1 MDVAKRITQLRTE
14 KNITVN
20 KLANLSGLSQGF
32 VRQIELDNQNPTVAS
47 LSLICEA
54 LDISLSDFFQES
66 EPPDRQKLINKLNQN
81 ISCLTDDEITAL
93 IKITDSMRLKKSKTP
108 PQAAGHQI

>member
-32 VRQIELDNQNPTVAS
+32 VRQVELNNQNPTVAS

-54 LDISLSDFFQES
+54 LDISLSDFFLET
-66 EPPDRQKLINKLNQN
+66 EPPDRQKLIEKLHQN
-81 ISCLTDDEITAL
+81 IAGLENDELNAL
-93 IKITDSMRLKKSKTP
+93 IKITDSMQQKHNL
-108 PQAAGHQI
+108 